1 MLNVS
6 GFAESKMMLIMML
19 AGLGMVV
26 GNLFSG
32 KISGRYSP
40 LLIAAMTDGVIA
52 VTLLLIF
59 AFGEQKVAS
68 LALAFLC
75 CAGLFALSAPLQ
87 ILLLQNA
94 KGGEMLGAAGGQIAF
109 NLGSAIGAFCG
120 GMMIARGL
128 WLEQRGAPRRRA
140 VVSGDER
147 LAHLW
152 LSSAATSL
160 LTTPTHAE
168 GSPEGQHQAVGPGRK
183 RPRTAADPAGP
194 EYLSPAHQAP
204 PDDRRL
210 MRVASPIARRRRR
223 FPPASAA
230 IARRADPLR
239 RHRQQ
244 RVDGGLVLRQL
255 RRFAGMH
262 RGAVNTAVDFTGDR
276 GGQLAFGA
284 RQSSRGI
291 ENALIGQG
299 PLLQH
304 RLVARQQAK
313 VGGVAMAIFG
323 QNRLFFSVEF
333 RQRFIGQPGV
343 PSATRRG

>member
-120 GMMIARGL
+120 GMMIAQWL

-168 GSPEGQHQAVGPGRK
+168 GSPRV
-183 RPRTAADPAGP
+183 
-194 EYLSPAHQAP
+194 SI
-204 PDDRRL
+204 RRL
-210 MRVASPIARRRRR
+210 ARCEKGRG
-223 FPPASAA
+223 
-230 IARRADPLR
+230 L
-239 RHRQQ
+239 QQ
-244 RVDGGLVLRQL
+244 IQL
-255 RRFAGMH
+255 
-262 RGAVNTAVDFTGDR
+262 
-276 GGQLAFGA
+276 GQ
-284 RQSSRGI
+284 SI
-291 ENALIGQG
+291 
-299 PLLQH
+299 
-304 RLVARQQAK
+304 
-313 VGGVAMAIFG
+313 
-323 QNRLFFSVEF
+323 
-333 RQRFIGQPGV
+333 
-343 PSATRRG
+343 

>member
-1 MLNVS
+1 MFGNAGVFAWFSYIKPFMLNVS

-40 LLIAAMTDGVIA
+40 LRIAAMTDGVIA

-59 AFGEQKVAS
+59 AFGEHKVAS

-120 GMMIARGL
+120 GMMIAQGFGWNSVAL
-128 WLEQRGAPRRRA
+128 PRRRA

-152 LSSAATSL
+152 LPSAATSL
-160 LTTPTHAE
+160 LTTPTHARVRP
-168 GSPEGQHQAVGPGRK
+168 GSASGGWPRRK
-183 RPRTAADPAGP
+183 KAADCSRSSWA
-194 EYLSPAHQAP
+194 
-204 PDDRRL
+204 
-210 MRVASPIARRRRR
+210 RVSKPCSS
-223 FPPASAA
+223 SAA
-230 IARRADPLR
+230 R
-239 RHRQQ
+239 
-244 RVDGGLVLRQL
+244 
-255 RRFAGMH
+255 
-262 RGAVNTAVDFTGDR
+262 
-276 GGQLAFGA
+276 
-284 RQSSRGI
+284 
-291 ENALIGQG
+291 
-299 PLLQH
+299 
-304 RLVARQQAK
+304 
-313 VGGVAMAIFG
+313 
-323 QNRLFFSVEF
+323 
-333 RQRFIGQPGV
+333 
-343 PSATRRG
+343 

>member
-40 LLIAAMTDGVIA
+40 LRIAAMTDGVIA

-59 AFGEQKVAS
+59 AFGEHKVAS

-120 GMMIARGL
+120 GMMIAQGL

-160 LTTPTHAE
+160 LTTPTHA
-168 GSPEGQHQAVGPGRK
+168 GVRPGVSIRRLARAK
-183 RPRTAADPAGP
+183 KAADCSRSSWA
-194 EYLSPAHQAP
+194 
-204 PDDRRL
+204 
-210 MRVASPIARRRRR
+210 RVSKPCSS
-223 FPPASAA
+223 SAA
-230 IARRADPLR
+230 R
-239 RHRQQ
+239 
-244 RVDGGLVLRQL
+244 
-255 RRFAGMH
+255 
-262 RGAVNTAVDFTGDR
+262 
-276 GGQLAFGA
+276 
-284 RQSSRGI
+284 
-291 ENALIGQG
+291 
-299 PLLQH
+299 
-304 RLVARQQAK
+304 
-313 VGGVAMAIFG
+313 
-323 QNRLFFSVEF
+323 
-333 RQRFIGQPGV
+333 
-343 PSATRRG
+343 